1 MVKGIESSQWEAG
14 GNFPATSSETRRSVA
29 EVTSLS
35 FANCRICGK
44 LFYRTT
50 RDICLD
56 CRTDE
61 EGKFLRVKKYLHT
74 YPSATIDDVTL
85 GTEVELSLIIL
96 WIEQR
101 KLTLEQNPNIV
112 LECER
117 CGAETRTGRLCPECR
132 SELRQQLV
140 NQDMGET
147 VGEPSPL
154 ASANSKVFA
163 KYHLS
168 RRRDGR

>member
-1 MVKGIESSQWEAG
+1 M
-14 GNFPATSSETRRSVA
+14 
-29 EVTSLS
+29 TSLS

-85 GTEVELSLIIL
+85 GTEVELRLIIL

-117 CGAETRTGRLCPECR
+117 CGADTRTGRLCPECR

-140 NQDMGET
+140 HQDERTMMGEQ
-147 VGEPSPL
+147 PSL
-154 ASANSKVFA
+154 ASAKSELSA

-168 RRRDGR
+168 RRRDRR